1 MVSGWGTLSAGGST
15 SNDLRE
21 TPVKI
26 VVVTDA
32 PSRPYRITNT
42 RMCAYTEG
50 TNSCQ
55 RDSGGLL
62 VVKEDERYTVIG
74 DLYLM
79 VKDC

>member
-21 TPVKI
+21 TTVKI
-26 VVVTDA
+26 VEVTDA
-32 PSRPYRITNT
+32 PNRITNT